1 MSTDV
6 ESLAPRKTPKVDLIT
21 IEFKSAASDDED
33 DLRQYLAK
41 TLQVPILYE
50 LAESENWHPTVST
63 LPFVAAAVP
72 LVKYAGK
79 KLIDVL
85 ADLLRTWLQTHPQ
98 TPEIVIY
105 DADGKAIKVSRK

>member
-50 LAESENWHPTVST
+50 LAESENWHPSLST
-63 LPFVAAAVP
+63 LSFAVAAVP
-72 LVKYAGK
+72 LAKYAGR

-85 ADLLRTWLQTHPQ
+85 VDLLRVWLQTHPQ

-105 DADGKAIKVSRK
+105 DADGKAIKVKK